1 MEIIWPAIVI
11 YSIGLGL
18 VLYLRPAL
26 MFNENG
32 TWKEFG
38 YNRGSRH
45 TIFPFWLF
53 SVVWALVAYALASFL
68 VASVFTGVFT
78 GAAVAAM
85 PSMPSYQS
93 PSESEGDSA
102 FETDTDVEEVIAPP
116 PQQVSKKPRAG
127 YYVLNADTRKNGIR
141 KYVYYGSE
149 PPK

>member
-38 YNRGSRH
+38 YNRDSRH

-53 SVVWALVAYALASFL
+53 SIVWALVAYALASFL
-68 VASVFTGVFT
+68 VASVFTP
-78 GAAVAAM
+78 VAATAM
-85 PSMPSYQS
+85 MSHYESPS
-93 PSESEGDSA
+93 PSESA
-102 FETDTDVEEVIAPP
+102 FETDTDVEPP

-127 YYVLNADTRKNGIR
+127 YYVLNADTRRNGIR

>member
-11 YSIGLGL
+11 YSLGLGL
-18 VLYLRPAL
+18 VLYLRPAF

-38 YNRGSRH
+38 YNRDSRH
-45 TIFPFWLF
+45 TMFPFWLF
-53 SVVWALVAYALASFL
+53 AIVWALVAYALASFL
-68 VASVFTGVFT
+68 VVSVFTGVP
-78 GAAVAAM
+78 VAAAM
-85 PSMPSYQS
+85 SSYQS
-93 PSESEGDSA
+93 PSELEGDSA
-102 FETDTDVEEVIAPP
+102 FESESDLEVPEPP
-116 PQQVSKKPRAG
+116 MKATKKPRAG

>member
-1 MEIIWPAIVI
+1 
-11 YSIGLGL
+11 
-18 VLYLRPAL
+18 

-38 YNRGSRH
+38 YNRDSRH

-53 SVVWALVAYALASFL
+53 SIVWALVAYALASFL

-78 GAAVAAM
+78 GVSAAAM
-85 PSMPSYQS
+85 SSMPSYES
-93 PSESEGDSA
+93 PSDLEGDSD
-102 FETDTDVEEVIAPP
+102 FESESDLEPP

-127 YYVLNADTRKNGIR
+127 YYVLNADTRRNGIR

>member
-1 MEIIWPAIVI
+1 
-11 YSIGLGL
+11 
-18 VLYLRPAL
+18 

-68 VASVFTGVFT
+68 VASVFTG
-78 GAAVAAM
+78 AAVAAM

-102 FETDTDVEEVIAPP
+102 FESESDLEPP

>member
-38 YNRGSRH
+38 YNRDSRH

-53 SVVWALVAYALASFL
+53 SIVWALVAYALASFL
-68 VASVFTGVFT
+68 VASVFTT
-78 GAAVAAM
+78 GMALSSM
-85 PSMPSYQS
+85 PSMPSYEN
-93 PSESEGDSA
+93 SESEGESA
-102 FETDTDVEEVIAPP
+102 FETDTDVEPP
-116 PQQVSKKPRAG
+116 PKTKKPRAG
-127 YYVLNADTRKNGIR
+127 YYVLNADTRRNGIR
-141 KYVYYGSE
+141 KYVYYGDQ
-149 PPK
+149 PPT

>member
-68 VASVFTGVFT
+68 VASVFTG
-78 GAAVAAM
+78 AAVAAM

-102 FETDTDVEEVIAPP
+102 FESESDLEPP

>member
-1 MEIIWPAIVI
+1 
-11 YSIGLGL
+11 
-18 VLYLRPAL
+18 

-38 YNRGSRH
+38 YNRDSRH

-68 VASVFTGVFT
+68 VASVFTGVP
-78 GAAVAAM
+78 VAATAM
-85 PSMPSYQS
+85 MSHYES
-93 PSESEGDSA
+93 PSESGDSD
-102 FETDTDVEEVIAPP
+102 FETESDLESP

-127 YYVLNADTRKNGIR
+127 YYVLNADTRRNGIR

-149 PPK
+149 PPM

>member
-11 YSIGLGL
+11 YSLGLGL
-18 VLYLRPAL
+18 VLYLRPAF

-38 YNRGSRH
+38 YNRDSRH
-45 TIFPFWLF
+45 TMFPFWLF
-53 SVVWALVAYALASFL
+53 AIVWALVAYALASFL
-68 VASVFTGVFT
+68 VVSVFT
-78 GAAVAAM
+78 GAAAM
-85 PSMPSYQS
+85 MSHYES
-93 PSESEGDSA
+93 PSESD
-102 FETDTDVEEVIAPP
+102 FESESDLEVPEPP
-116 PQQVSKKPRAG
+116 MKATKKPRAG